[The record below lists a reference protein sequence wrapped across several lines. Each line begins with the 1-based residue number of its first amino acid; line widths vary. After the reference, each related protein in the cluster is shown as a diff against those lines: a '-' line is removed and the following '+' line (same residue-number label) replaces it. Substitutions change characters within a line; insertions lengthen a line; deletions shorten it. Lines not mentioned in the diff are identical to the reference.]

1 MKYVKKD
8 LGAYKLHLIKTTNFK
23 TIKIRVSFRSPIV
36 KEEITLRNVLCSLL
50 TLSTKK
56 YQTKRDLIIKG
67 QDLYAATISSSNS
80 RIGNYINTDILLT
93 VLHDKYTEEGNFKS
107 ALDFLYDVIYD
118 PNVEGNH
125 FNEEQLEIV
134 KRNAKTSLESLK
146 EDASYYSLLRLY
158 ENMEDSGPLSCRMAG
173 YIEDLDAVGSKNLYQ
188 YYKNMI
194 NKDLMDIF
202 VIGDIDFHET
212 EEMIK
217 SIFRTKTF
225 KKQKLGYYLEEEK
238 PRKHIR
244 TVIEQEV
251 NNQSKLAI
259 GARLCNLTKYERDY
273 PLTLYNVILGAGPDS
288 KLFREVREKHSLCY
302 TINSVPNKLDNMLV
316 IRAGIDKKNI
326 KKTVSL
332 IQSQMNL
339 MKKGKFN
346 DKDLTI
352 AKEYFQTAMDSI
364 LESQSSIIES
374 YYMMDLVGLDDM
386 ETRVEKMMEVTS
398 NDIVKVAKKIKL
410 DTVYCLE
417 GVKE

>member
-23 TIKIRVSFRSPIV
+23 TIKIKVSFRSPIV
-36 KEEITLRNVLCSLL
+36 KSEITLRNVLCSLL

-107 ALDFLYDVIYD
+107 ALDFLYDIVYD
-118 PNVEGNH
+118 PNVESNH
-125 FNEEQLEIV
+125 FNEEQLEII

-146 EDASYYSLLRLY
+146 EDASYYSLIRLY
-158 ENMEDSGPLSCRMAG
+158 ENMEEGPLSYRMAG
-173 YIEDLDAVGSKNLYQ
+173 YIEDLEEVDSQRLFQ
-188 YYKNMI
+188 YYQNMI
-194 NKDLMDIF
+194 EKDLMDIF
-202 VIGDIDFHET
+202 VIGDINFSET
-212 EEMIK
+212 EALVKEV
-217 SIFRTKTF
+217 FRTKTF
-225 KKQKLGYYLEEEK
+225 KKQKMGYYLEEKK
-238 PRKHIR
+238 PRSHLKL
-244 TVIEQEV
+244 VAEQEV
-251 NNQSKLAI
+251 NNQSNLAI
-259 GARLCNLTKYERDY
+259 GARLCNLTKYERNY
-273 PLTLYNVILGAGPDS
+273 PLTLYNIILGSGPDS

-302 TINSVPNKLDNMLV
+302 DINSVPNKLDNTLI
-316 IRAGIDKKNI
+316 IRAGIDKKNV
-326 KKTVSL
+326 KKTISL
-332 IQSQMNL
+332 VNSQMSL
-339 MKKGKFN
+339 MRRGKFS

-374 YYMMDLVGLDDM
+374 YYMMDLVGLDDI

-398 NDIVKVAKKIKL
+398 SDIVKVAKKIKL
-410 DTVYCLE
+410 DTAYCLE

>member
-107 ALDFLYDVIYD
+107 ASDFLYDVVYD
-118 PNVEGNH
+118 PNVDGDH

-146 EDASYYSLLRLY
+146 EDASYYSLIRLY
-158 ENMEDSGPLSCRMAG
+158 ENMEDGEPLSCRMAG
-173 YIEDLDAVGSKNLYQ
+173 YIEDLDEIDGKKLYE
-188 YYKNMI
+188 YYKKMI

-202 VIGDIDFHET
+202 VIGDIDFTET
-212 EEMIK
+212 EEIIK

-225 KKQKLGYYLEEEK
+225 KKQKLGYYLEERK
-238 PRKHIR
+238 PRNRIK
-244 TVIEQEV
+244 TVIETEV

-259 GARLCNLTKYERDY
+259 SARLCNLTKYERDY
-273 PLTLYNVILGAGPDS
+273 ALTLYNVILGSGPDS
-288 KLFREVREKHSLCY
+288 KLFREVREKNSLCY
-302 TINSVPNKLDNMLV
+302 TINSVPNKLDNILV
-316 IRAGIDKKNI
+316 IRAGIDKKNV

-332 IQSQMNL
+332 INSQMNL
-339 MKKGKFN
+339 MKKGKFS
-346 DKDLTI
+346 DKDLAI

-374 YYMMDLVGLDDM
+374 YYMMDLVGLDDI
-386 ETRVEKMMEVTS
+386 EKRVEKMMEVTS
-398 NDIVKVAKKIKL
+398 SDIVKVAKKIKL